1 VSPSRR
7 QFTVGLGL
15 SLAGLGKHVGAQEIA
30 AWPSRSVRI
39 VVAYVPGG
47 ALDTAARMAA
57 ERLSAK
63 WGQPVVVENKPGA
76 SGTLG
81 ADLVAKSTDGHTL
94 LMSASPEMVIAPQTL
109 QNVPYKPERDF
120 APIMLVC
127 EFPFLLG
134 VHGAIPV
141 NSLQA
146 LIAYG
151 KSRPEGLN
159 YGSIGVGSASHLTG
173 ALFGARTGVPLTHVP
188 YRGSGQMTTDLVGG
202 QIQICFDTVPAIL
215 PHVAA
220 GRLKAVAAA
229 TARRTTVAPEI
240 PTFAEAG
247 IPDFVS
253 SGWAGLMAPAT
264 TPPHVI
270 AKVARDMAEIM
281 RTEMAETLRARGAE
295 PKGTSPE
302 EFQVFLLDE
311 IPKWA
316 RMAQQAGIR
325 PS

>member
-1 VSPSRR
+1 MSTSRR
-7 QFTVGLGL
+7 QFTIALGL
-15 SLAGLGKHVGAQEIA
+15 SLAGLGKRSSAQEA
-30 AWPSRSVRI
+30 VAWPSRSVRI
-39 VVAYVPGG
+39 IVAYVPGG
-47 ALDTAARMAA
+47 ALDTAARMSA

-109 QNVPYKPERDF
+109 QNVPYNPERDF

-134 VHGAIPV
+134 VHGALPV
-141 NSLQA
+141 NSLQE

-151 KSRPEGLN
+151 KSRPEGLA

-173 ALFGARTGVPLTHVP
+173 ALFGARSGVALTHVP
-188 YRGSGQMTTDLVGG
+188 YRGSAQMLSDVLGG

-215 PHVAA
+215 PNVAA

-229 TARRTTVAPEI
+229 TATRTTVAPNI

-247 IPDFVS
+247 IADFVS
-253 SGWAGLMAPAT
+253 SGWAGLMGPAT

-270 AKVARDMAEIM
+270 AKIARDMTEIM
-281 RTEMAETLRARGAE
+281 RTELTETLRARGAE
-295 PKGTSPE
+295 PKGSSPE
-302 EFQVFLLDE
+302 EFQLFIRAE

-316 RMAQQAGIR
+316 RMAQQAGVR
-325 PS
+325 SN